1 MADLLDLPLAAVEVV
16 GLPAEA
22 EEAVV
27 LQRPGAAAVGEDQC
41 LPAVVV
47 VVEVHPS
54 CPAAEGVAEVHRHP
68 SPLPVGVEVVVVAV
82 PRLAV
87 VVEEVVVRTAAAE
100 PPDCVCGIQP

>member
-1 MADLLDLPLAAVEVV
+1 M
-16 GLPAEA
+16 EA
-22 EEAVV
+22 
-27 LQRPGAAAVGEDQC
+27 
-41 LPAVVV
+41 
-47 VVEVHPS
+47 
-54 CPAAEGVAEVHRHP
+54 AAEGVAEVHRHP

>member
-27 LQRPGAAAVGEDQC
+27 LQHPGAAAVGEDQR
-41 LPAVVV
+41 LLAVVV

-87 VVEEVVVRTAAAE
+87 VVEEVAVRTAAAE

>member
-27 LQRPGAAAVGEDQC
+27 LQRPGAAAVGEDQR

-82 PRLAV
+82 PRLVV

>member
-16 GLPAEA
+16 GPPAEA
-22 EEAVV
+22 EEAVAPH
-27 LQRPGAAAVGEDQC
+27 RPGAAAVGEDQC
-41 LPAVVV
+41 LPAVVG
-47 VVEVHPS
+47 VVEVHPA